1 MVNAFMKNS
10 QSNDLY
16 IENLT
21 PEEAY
26 IADCKKNDKFMLIL
40 MFSHL
45 PWIIIFAYDYG
56 TLIPGLILYTILAL
70 ISIAN
75 FFFLQGTQTSRQ
87 IFSILV
93 MSFSS
98 ILIFVQLGRIEM
110 HFHVFVTLGFLLIY
124 KDWKLFVTA
133 TLTVALQHGLLN
145 LSQEN
150 NFTLIGIPLKVF
162 NYGHGWDIVFLHAIF
177 VIFESATMGYFS
189 RRLKDQFMRFESLNI
204 LNKMY
209 EKNSHLITE
218 VGAISQKTKDS
229 VGKIYSFSEKISSE
243 AYSQVKSV
251 QEINDSLKLI
261 SASILNVSN
270 STKSQY
276 ASTEGLTSNLK
287 ILNEENG
294 HLLQMIGDSEKGI
307 FRTRNVVQTG
317 EATLFSMQN
326 SMTSISNT
334 YRNMQTII
342 QGIHEIADRINLL
355 SLNASIE
362 AARAGE
368 YGRGFAIVAQEVSKL
383 ADQTARSIRESDSLM
398 KSIQTE
404 VRQSV
409 DSVSKGM
416 DVFVELAKQFNKL
429 SEQFKGVI
437 ETAKEQTRKFEEIG
451 VNITSINKDAYT
463 IQNSTGEQQKS
474 MESILFSISEFHR
487 TTESF
492 VTNAQDL
499 VSLGK
504 SSEEI
509 IKDLN
514 RAIES
519 LKNES

>member
-1 MVNAFMKNS
+1 MVRAS
-10 QSNDLY
+10 S
-16 IENLT
+16 
-21 PEEAY
+21 
-26 IADCKKNDKFMLIL
+26 
-40 MFSHL
+40 
-45 PWIIIFAYDYG
+45 
-56 TLIPGLILYTILAL
+56 LA
-70 ISIAN
+70 
-75 FFFLQGTQTSRQ
+75 
-87 IFSILV
+87 
-93 MSFSS
+93 
-98 ILIFVQLGRIEM
+98 
-110 HFHVFVTLGFLLIY
+110 
-124 KDWKLFVTA
+124 
-133 TLTVALQHGLLN
+133 
-145 LSQEN
+145 
-150 NFTLIGIPLKVF
+150 
-162 NYGHGWDIVFLHAIF
+162 
-177 VIFESATMGYFS
+177 
-189 RRLKDQFMRFESLNI
+189 
-204 LNKMY
+204 
-209 EKNSHLITE
+209 
-218 VGAISQKTKDS
+218 
-229 VGKIYSFSEKISSE
+229 
-243 AYSQVKSV
+243 
-251 QEINDSLKLI
+251 
-261 SASILNVSN
+261 VSN
-270 STKSQY
+270 SKKSQY

-492 VTNAQDL
+492 VANAQDL